1 MPSPEREIS
10 RQDGLSILE
19 ERMPVA
25 LSARRANR
33 PTCSDRVPFLEEP
46 AMTIRSTPRRGLTLF
61 GHRPKPWILGALG
74 ALLFAATGSAQQ
86 TATPP
91 VTAPVAAPVA
101 VPVTANNLD
110 TCLALAYS
118 RQPALAAARAS
129 LAAAESGKRGLDSIR
144 LGGLLSRD
152 LPIRKEQACL
162 GITIAAAGLQQAEWE
177 TRYAVART
185 YWSVLYARAQLNVV
199 DGVIEKLSGSLDKAG
214 GMVKAGD
221 PSIKVTQVDVDNL
234 KLNIIFA
241 RAKRAEVSA
250 GVEKAIA
257 ALREAIGLSNCDQLI
272 VPDESLP
279 SLVEGFDKACLI
291 QWALTRRGELAQA
304 AATAQVTELEIV
316 AQHRLLLRP
325 VTSTF
330 AAGADLHA
338 KQIPQGV
345 ANGEFRPGAIPPEM
359 PTTLVGHHPERTERA
374 GDFAARAQAVVEKTS
389 NLISLEVEAAYL
401 KWQEASEKIKILS
414 GASDLAAKS
423 AKTVQGRFDQGAITG
438 EDLIKARTQEDYAL
452 AQYNEALFLHAVSL
466 ATIERVTAGGYRM
479 PTCPTAILM
488 PPQTVNSAPPKQL
501 P

>member
-1 MPSPEREIS
+1 
-10 RQDGLSILE
+10 
-19 ERMPVA
+19 
-25 LSARRANR
+25 
-33 PTCSDRVPFLEEP
+33 
-46 AMTIRSTPRRGLTLF
+46 MTIRSTLRRGLTLF
-61 GHRPKPWILGALG
+61 GHRPKAWILCALG
-74 ALLFAATGSAQQ
+74 ALLFAATGSAQE
-86 TATPP
+86 TAP
-91 VTAPVAAPVA
+91 APVAAPVA
-101 VPVTANNLD
+101 APVTATNLE
-110 TCLALAYS
+110 TCLAIAAS

-144 LGGLLSRD
+144 FGGLLSRD

-185 YWSVLYARAQLNVV
+185 YWSVLYARAQLSVV
-199 DGVIEKLSGSLDKAG
+199 DGVIEKLGSSYDKG
-214 GMVKAGD
+214 VRFVKAGD
-221 PSIKVTQVDVDNL
+221 PNIKVTQVDVDSL
-234 KLNIIFA
+234 ALNIIFA
-241 RAKRAEVSA
+241 KAKRAEVSA
-250 GVEKAIA
+250 GAEKALA
-257 ALREAIGLSNCDQLI
+257 ALREAIGLSSCDVLV

-279 SLVEGFDKACLI
+279 ALVEGFDKCSLV

-304 AATAQVTELEIV
+304 AATAQVTELEIT
-316 AQHRLLLRP
+316 AQHRLLFRP

-359 PTTLVGHHPERTERA
+359 PTTLVGHHPQREERA
-374 GDFAARAQAVVEKTS
+374 GDFAARAEAVVEKTR

-401 KWQEASEKIKILS
+401 KWQEAAEKIKIL
-414 GASDLAAKS
+414 ADAPERAAKT
-423 AKTVQGRFDQGAITG
+423 AKTVQGRFDQGATSG

-452 AQYNEALFLHAVSL
+452 AQYNEALFLHAVAL

-479 PTCPTAILM
+479 PTGPTAVVL
-488 PPQTVNSAPPKQL
+488 PPQAVNGTAPKQL